1 MSAPIILYS
10 TNTWLAY
17 NIAEQFYAAEHYVW
31 CTPYFS
37 PRSAPPFASV
47 PPTSCPLAIYRSLSI
62 EVRAGDRHSAKIRD
76 NRVGIA
82 TGARAK
88 RAEGTIDRHQEDEIL
103 RILENAQVQ
112 DFRPLLYVI
121 PHGLVGDLLAPVA
134 VVERA
139 HPLSTEFLIG
149 RLPRRCF
156 DVIDLDE

>member
-17 NIAEQFYAAEHYVW
+17 NIAERFYGAEHYVW

-47 PPTSCPLAIYRSLSI
+47 PPTSCPLAIYRSLSN

-76 NRVGIA
+76 NQVGIA
-82 TGARAK
+82 TGVRAK
-88 RAEGTIDRHQEDEIL
+88 RAEGAIDERQEDEIL
-103 RILENAQVQ
+103 RIVENAQVQ

-121 PHGLVGDLLAPVA
+121 PHGLVSDLLSPVPVA
-134 VVERA
+134 ERA